1 MNRFHGAPRCLGTAN
16 RAFTLI
22 EAVISV
28 VLVSVLLVSAMNTL
42 GTSKTIQLIMSDHGR
57 GQQLAYDLMSEI
69 LEQEY
74 EEPIDLP
81 SFGVEG
87 SESGPSRSAF
97 DDVDDYHG
105 WTAAPPQLKNG
116 SPIIGYNGWTR
127 SVAVQWI
134 DPNDLQKPASSPKGI
149 KRITVTA
156 ARGAGPA
163 ATLIAFRTAAWRSTV
178 SDSIAIAGNRPP
190 IASASANPVSIE
202 GGDTVTFDAGASTDP
217 DGDLLVYFWVFGD
230 GTSGSGITINHTY
243 QNTGLYTAILT
254 VSDGQG
260 GIDTDSLTIEVD

>member
-1 MNRFHGAPRCLGTAN
+1 M
-16 RAFTLI
+16 I

-97 DDVDDYHG
+97 DDVDD
-105 WTAAPPQLKNG
+105 
-116 SPIIGYNGWTR
+116 
-127 SVAVQWI
+127 
-134 DPNDLQKPASSPKGI
+134 
-149 KRITVTA
+149 
-156 ARGAGPA
+156 
-163 ATLIAFRTAAWRSTV
+163 
-178 SDSIAIAGNRPP
+178 
-190 IASASANPVSIE
+190 
-202 GGDTVTFDAGASTDP
+202 
-217 DGDLLVYFWVFGD
+217 
-230 GTSGSGITINHTY
+230 
-243 QNTGLYTAILT
+243 
-254 VSDGQG
+254 
-260 GIDTDSLTIEVD
+260 